1 MAMHIHPSPD
11 VDGLSQF
18 PNPSAT
24 NMNLSTGGF
33 AMSSC
38 LCTEVKRPVESR
50 IANIKASYA
59 VAAEI
64 SPPWRNM
71 APKMGGRR
79 ELQVHGRHMIQ
90 ATGSLMY
97 DIPPNCALDEPSVFG
112 RARVSYS
119 SMGKSWP
126 GYTTNQRQPRRQTV
140 LATRRSTTSG
150 RPRAAFMSQASL
162 RLHNL

>member
-1 MAMHIHPSPD
+1 M
-11 VDGLSQF
+11 L
-18 PNPSAT
+18 
-24 NMNLSTGGF
+24 NL
-33 AMSSC
+33 A
-38 LCTEVKRPVESR
+38 

-64 SPPWRNM
+64 SPPWGNM
-71 APKMGGRR
+71 APKLDGRR
-79 ELQVHGRHMIQ
+79 GLQVHGRHMIQ

-97 DIPPNCALDEPSVFG
+97 DIPPNCALGEPSIFG

-126 GYTTNQRQPRRQTV
+126 GYATNQRQPRRQSV

-150 RPRAAFMSQASL
+150 CPRAAFMSQASL
-162 RLHNL
+162 SFTICDFALEFTYRKIPPHRYQAAEVPAGPR